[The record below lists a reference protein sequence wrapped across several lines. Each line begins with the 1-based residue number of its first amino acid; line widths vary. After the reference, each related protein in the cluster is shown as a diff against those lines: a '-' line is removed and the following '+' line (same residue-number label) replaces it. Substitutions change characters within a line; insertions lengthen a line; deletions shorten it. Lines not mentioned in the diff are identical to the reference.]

1 MNPKISIIVPI
12 YNVDQYIRQC
22 INSILTQTLK
32 DFELI
37 LVNDGSTD
45 MSGDICD
52 EYEAKDNRIHVVHK
66 QNGGVSSARNR
77 GIDIAKG
84 DYIGF
89 VDPDDTIEPTMYSEL
104 FVAIKQFQA
113 DIVICPIRIINLR
126 NNTTTITPIWNK
138 QNGLIDKNTIEKDI
152 IPSIIDNNSYSI
164 VSSVNKLYK
173 KSLFSTDELIRFDEN
188 KNHSEDARLNFQLIT
203 IINSLVYIKSPLYN
217 YYIRK
222 RDSLTN
228 IFKPDLH
235 EIILDNKNFLINLC
249 REYNMEDKIANVRD
263 YFTGVTLNHM
273 HKVIMNND
281 LTKHDKYNVLKSI
294 MENDEFVSDI
304 SIYNCPSPFYK
315 ILKILCIKRRTKAFM
330 KLIRLKM
337 TIKLMY

>member
-1 MNPKISIIVPI
+1 
-12 YNVDQYIRQC
+12 
-22 INSILTQTLK
+22 
-32 DFELI
+32 
-37 LVNDGSTD
+37 

-52 EYEAKDNRIHVVHK
+52 EYAAKDDRIHVVHK

-89 VDPDDTIEPTMYSEL
+89 VDPDDTIESTMYSEL
-104 FVAIKQFQA
+104 FRAIKHSKA

-126 NNTTTITPIWNK
+126 NETTTITPIWNN
-138 QNGLIDKNTIEKDI
+138 QTGVIDENTIREDI
-152 IPSIIDNNSYSI
+152 IPSIIDNNNYSI
-164 VSSVNKLYK
+164 ASSVNKLYK
-173 KSLFSTDELIRFDEN
+173 KSLFNTDELIRFDED
-188 KNHSEDARLNFQLIT
+188 KDHSEDARLNFRLIT
-203 IINSLVYIKSPLYN
+203 IVNSLVYINSPLYN
-217 YYIRK
+217 YYIRN

-228 IFKPDLH
+228 IFMPNFH
-235 EIILDNKNFLINLC
+235 ENILDNKNFLIKLC
-249 REYNMEDKIANVRD
+249 KEYNKEDKIANVRD
-263 YFTGVTLNHM
+263 YFTGVTLNYM

-281 LTKHDKYNVLKSI
+281 LTKHDKYKVLKSI

-304 SIYNCPSPFYK
+304 SVYNCPSHFYK

-337 TIKLMY
+337 TIKLIY